1 MKLLNHTLDFS
12 LYIKTGVEQVSAGKA
27 VIGQSGGPTAVI
39 NKSLVGF
46 INEAIKRDF
55 DEILGARY
63 GLSGMLNEDFVDLSN
78 LSESQLYGIAKTPA
92 AALGSIRKK
101 PTDEDIEQLISIFE
115 RENIRSFYYIGGN
128 DSAETT
134 YLVSEGAKRIGYEM
148 KAFHIPKTIDNDLL
162 ETDHCPGYGSAARF
176 VAHAFQGDDADNR
189 SLNGIKIN
197 VLMGRHAGWLT
208 AASTLG
214 KSTEEDGPHLVYV
227 PEKVFNIETF
237 IKDVKEVYES
247 LGRCVVAVSEGV
259 QNKEGEYFLQTYADE
274 AGSGLAGKKDSH
286 GNIQLSGSGA
296 LGDTLTNIISE
307 NIDGARV
314 RADTFGYLQR
324 SFLADI
330 SEIDAE
336 EAERVGQHAVIASET
351 EDSGSVILKRQLS
364 EKYHC
369 EVDLVGLERVSKK
382 TKTMPKDFLDQNK
395 PYVTNE
401 FFEYAMPLTG
411 GIEPKTQIF
420 V

>member
-1 MKLLNHTLDFS
+1 MP
-12 LYIKTGVEQVSAGKA
+12 IGKA

-39 NKSLVGF
+39 NRSLVGF
-46 INEAIKRDF
+46 IKEATNQ
-55 DEILGARY
+55 EYEEVLGARH
-63 GLSGMLNEDFVDLSN
+63 GLSGMLSEDFVDLSK
-78 LSESQLYGIAKTPA
+78 LSDSQLYGIAKTPA
-92 AALGSIRKK
+92 AALGSVRKK
-101 PTDEDIEQLISIFE
+101 PTEEDIEKLISIFE
-115 RENIRSFYYIGGN
+115 KQNIRYFFYIGGN
-128 DSAETT
+128 DSAETAN
-134 YLVSEGAKRIGYEM
+134 LVSEGAKQIGYEM

-189 SLNGIKIN
+189 SLKGIKIN

-214 KSTEEDGPHLVYV
+214 KSSEEDGPHLVYV
-227 PEKVFNIETF
+227 PEKVFNIDKF
-237 IKDVKEVYES
+237 LKDVKEVYES
-247 LGRCVVAVSEGV
+247 LGRCVVAVSEGIH
-259 QNKEGEYFLQTYADE
+259 NKDGDYFLQTYASDT
-274 AGSGLAGKKDSH
+274 GSGLAGKTDSH

-296 LGDTLTNIISE
+296 LGDTLTNIVSE
-307 NIDGARV
+307 HIDGARV

-330 SEIDAE
+330 SEVDAE
-336 EAERVGQHAVIASET
+336 EAERVGRHSVIASL
-351 EDSGSVILKRQLS
+351 DLQSGSVILKRQLS
-364 EKYHC
+364 ETYYC
-369 EVDLVGLERVSKK
+369 DVDVVDLDKVAKN
-382 TKTMPKDFLDQNK
+382 TKDMPEEFLDNKK

-401 FFEYAMPLTG
+401 FFKYAMPLTG

>member
-1 MKLLNHTLDFS
+1 MP
-12 LYIKTGVEQVSAGKA
+12 IGKA

-39 NKSLVGF
+39 NRSLVGF
-46 INEAIKRDF
+46 IKEATSQ
-55 DEILGARY
+55 EYEEVLGARH
-63 GLSGMLNEDFVDLSN
+63 GLSGMLSEDFVDLSK
-78 LSESQLYGIAKTPA
+78 LSDSQLYGIAKTPA
-92 AALGSIRKK
+92 AALGSVRKK
-101 PTDEDIEQLISIFE
+101 PTEEDIEKLISIFE
-115 RENIRSFYYIGGN
+115 KQNIRYFFYIGGN
-128 DSAETT
+128 DSAETAN
-134 YLVSEGAKRIGYEM
+134 LVSEGAKQIGYEM

-189 SLNGIKIN
+189 SLKGIKIN

-214 KSTEEDGPHLVYV
+214 KSSEEDGPHLVYV
-227 PEKVFNIETF
+227 PEKVFNIDEF
-237 IKDVKEVYES
+237 LKDVKEVYES
-247 LGRCVVAVSEGV
+247 LGRCVVAVSEGIH
-259 QNKEGEYFLQTYADE
+259 NKEGDYFLQTYASDT
-274 AGSGLAGKKDSH
+274 GSGLAGKTDSH

-296 LGDTLTNIISE
+296 LGDTLTNIVSE
-307 NIDGARV
+307 HIDGARV

-330 SEIDAE
+330 SEVDAE
-336 EAERVGQHAVIASET
+336 EAERVGRHSVIASLELQ
-351 EDSGSVILKRQLS
+351 SGSVILKRQLS
-364 EKYHC
+364 ETYYC
-369 EVDLVGLERVSKK
+369 DVDVVDLDKVAKNTKDMPEEFLE
-382 TKTMPKDFLDQNK
+382 NEK

-401 FFEYAMPLTG
+401 FFKYAMPLTG

>member
-1 MKLLNHTLDFS
+1 M
-12 LYIKTGVEQVSAGKA
+12 SAGKA

-39 NKSLVGF
+39 NRSLVGF
-46 INEAIKRDF
+46 IKEATNSNF
-55 DEILGARY
+55 DEILGAKH
-63 GLSGMLNEDFVDLSN
+63 GLAGMLSQDFVDLSK
-78 LSESQLYGIAKTPA
+78 LSESQLYGIGKTPA
-92 AALGSIRKK
+92 AALGSVRKK
-101 PTDEDIEQLISIFE
+101 PTDKDIEQLVSIFE
-115 RENIRSFYYIGGN
+115 KQNIRNFFYIGGN
-128 DSAETT
+128 DSAETAN
-134 YLVSEGAKRIGYEM
+134 LIAEGAKSIGYEM

-189 SLNGIKIN
+189 SLSGIKIN

-214 KSTEEDGPHLVYV
+214 KSSEEDGPHLVYV
-227 PEKVFNIETF
+227 PEKTFNIDNF
-237 IKDVKEVYES
+237 LKEVREVYNA

-259 QNKEGEYFLQTYADE
+259 HNEKGEYFLQTYADQS
-274 AGSGLAGKKDSH
+274 GSGLAGKTDSH

-296 LGDTLTNIISE
+296 LGDTLTNIVSE
-307 NIDGARV
+307 YIEGARV

-324 SFLADI
+324 SFLADV
-330 SEIDAE
+330 SSVDAE
-336 EAERVGQHAVIASET
+336 EAERVGQHAVVASKEMQ
-351 EDSGSVILKRQLS
+351 SGSVILKRQFS
-364 EKYHC
+364 ESYFC
-369 EVDLVGLERVSKK
+369 DVDVVDLHKVAKY
-382 TKTMPKDFLDQNK
+382 TKDMPEEFIEQDK

>member
-1 MKLLNHTLDFS
+1 MP
-12 LYIKTGVEQVSAGKA
+12 IGKA

-39 NKSLVGF
+39 NRSLVGF
-46 INEAIKRDF
+46 IKEAKSQ
-55 DEILGARY
+55 EYEEVLGARH
-63 GLSGMLNEDFVDLSN
+63 GLSGMLSEDFVDLSK
-78 LSESQLYGIAKTPA
+78 LSDSQLYGIAKTPA
-92 AALGSIRKK
+92 AALGSVRKK
-101 PTDEDIEQLISIFE
+101 PTEKDIEKLISIFE
-115 RENIRSFYYIGGN
+115 KQNIRYFFYIGGN
-128 DSAETT
+128 DSAETAN
-134 YLVSEGAKRIGYEM
+134 LVSEGAKQIGYEM

-189 SLNGIKIN
+189 SLKGIKIN

-214 KSTEEDGPHLVYV
+214 KSSEEDGPHLVYV
-227 PEKVFNIETF
+227 PEKVFNIDEF
-237 IKDVKEVYES
+237 LKDVKEVYES
-247 LGRCVVAVSEGV
+247 LGRCVVAVSEGIH
-259 QNKEGEYFLQTYADE
+259 NKEGDYFLQTYASDT
-274 AGSGLAGKKDSH
+274 GSGLAGKTDSH

-296 LGDTLTNIISE
+296 LGDTLTNIVSE
-307 NIDGARV
+307 HIDGARV

-330 SEIDAE
+330 SEVDAE
-336 EAERVGQHAVIASET
+336 EAERVGRHSVIASL
-351 EDSGSVILKRQLS
+351 DLQSGSVILKRQLS
-364 EKYHC
+364 ETYYC
-369 EVDLVGLERVSKK
+369 DVDVVHLDKVAKN
-382 TKTMPKDFLDQNK
+382 TKDMPEEFLDNKK

-401 FFEYAMPLTG
+401 FFKYAMPLTG

>member
-1 MKLLNHTLDFS
+1 M
-12 LYIKTGVEQVSAGKA
+12 SAGKA

-39 NKSLVGF
+39 NRSLVGF
-46 INEAIKRDF
+46 IKEATNSNF
-55 DEILGARY
+55 DEILGSKH
-63 GLSGMLNEDFVDLSN
+63 GLAGMLSQDFVDLSK
-78 LSESQLYGIAKTPA
+78 LSESQLYGIGKTPA
-92 AALGSIRKK
+92 AALGSVRKK
-101 PTDEDIEQLISIFE
+101 PTDKDIEQLVTIFE
-115 RENIRSFYYIGGN
+115 KQNIRNFFYIGGN
-128 DSAETT
+128 DSAETAN
-134 YLVSEGAKRIGYEM
+134 LVAEGAKSIGYEM

-189 SLNGIKIN
+189 SLSGIKIN

-214 KSTEEDGPHLVYV
+214 KSSEEDGPHLVYV
-227 PEKVFNIETF
+227 PEKTFNIESF
-237 IKDVKEVYES
+237 LKEVKEVYDA

-259 QNKEGEYFLQTYADE
+259 HNEKGEYFLQTYADQS
-274 AGSGLAGKKDSH
+274 GSGLAGKTDSH

-296 LGDTLTNIISE
+296 LGDTLTNIVSE
-307 NIDGARV
+307 YIEGARV

-324 SFLADI
+324 SFIADV
-330 SEIDAE
+330 SSVDAE
-336 EAERVGQHAVIASET
+336 EAERVGQHAVLASKEVQ
-351 EDSGSVILKRQLS
+351 SGSIILKRQFS
-364 EKYHC
+364 EKYYC
-369 EVDLVGLERVSKK
+369 EVGTTELHKVAKH
-382 TKTMPKDFLDQNK
+382 TKEMPAEFIDSTK

>member
-1 MKLLNHTLDFS
+1 MP
-12 LYIKTGVEQVSAGKA
+12 IGKA

-46 INEAIKRDF
+46 IKEATNQ
-55 DEILGARY
+55 EYEEVLGARH
-63 GLSGMLNEDFVDLSN
+63 GISGMLSEDFVDLSK
-78 LSESQLYGIAKTPA
+78 LSDSQLYGIAKTPA
-92 AALGSIRKK
+92 AALGSVRKK
-101 PTDEDIEQLISIFE
+101 PTEEDIEKLISIFE
-115 RENIRSFYYIGGN
+115 KQNIRYFFYIGGN
-128 DSAETT
+128 DSAETAN
-134 YLVSEGAKRIGYEM
+134 LVSEGAKQIGYEM

-189 SLNGIKIN
+189 SLKGIKIN

-214 KSTEEDGPHLVYV
+214 KSSEEDGPHLVYV
-227 PEKVFNIETF
+227 PEKVFNIDEF
-237 IKDVKEVYES
+237 LKDVKEVYES
-247 LGRCVVAVSEGV
+247 LGRCVVAVSEGIH
-259 QNKEGEYFLQTYADE
+259 NNEGDYFLQTYASDT
-274 AGSGLAGKKDSH
+274 GSGLAGKTDSH

-296 LGDTLTNIISE
+296 LGDTLTNIVSE
-307 NIDGARV
+307 HIDGARV

-330 SEIDAE
+330 SEVDAE
-336 EAERVGQHAVIASET
+336 EAERVGRHSVVASLELQ
-351 EDSGSVILKRQLS
+351 SGSVILKRQLS
-364 EKYHC
+364 ETYYC
-369 EVDLVGLERVSKK
+369 DVDVVDLDKVAKNTKDMPEEFLE
-382 TKTMPKDFLDQNK
+382 NEK

-401 FFEYAMPLTG
+401 FFKYAMPLTG

>member
-1 MKLLNHTLDFS
+1 MP
-12 LYIKTGVEQVSAGKA
+12 IGKA

-39 NKSLVGF
+39 NRSLVGF
-46 INEAIKRDF
+46 IKEATNQ
-55 DEILGARY
+55 EYEEVLGARH
-63 GLSGMLNEDFVDLSN
+63 GLSGMLSEDFVDLSK
-78 LSESQLYGIAKTPA
+78 LSDSQLYGIVKTPA
-92 AALGSIRKK
+92 AALGSVRKK
-101 PTDEDIEQLISIFE
+101 PTEEDIEKLISIFE
-115 RENIRSFYYIGGN
+115 KQNIRYFFYIGGN
-128 DSAETT
+128 DSAETAN
-134 YLVSEGAKRIGYEM
+134 LVSEGAKQIGYEM

-189 SLNGIKIN
+189 SLKGIKIN

-214 KSTEEDGPHLVYV
+214 KSSEEDGPHLVYV
-227 PEKVFNIETF
+227 PEKVFNIDEF
-237 IKDVKEVYES
+237 LKDVKEVYES
-247 LGRCVVAVSEGV
+247 LGRCVVAVSEGIH
-259 QNKEGEYFLQTYADE
+259 NKEGDYFLQTYASDT
-274 AGSGLAGKKDSH
+274 GSGLAGKTDSH

-296 LGDTLTNIISE
+296 LGDTLTNIVSE
-307 NIDGARV
+307 HIDGARV

-330 SEIDAE
+330 SEVDAE
-336 EAERVGQHAVIASET
+336 EAERVGRHSVIASL
-351 EDSGSVILKRQLS
+351 DLQSGSVILKRQLS
-364 EKYHC
+364 ETYYC
-369 EVDLVGLERVSKK
+369 DVDVVDLDKVAKNTKDMPEEFLE
-382 TKTMPKDFLDQNK
+382 NEK

-401 FFEYAMPLTG
+401 FFKYAMPLTG

>member
-1 MKLLNHTLDFS
+1 MP
-12 LYIKTGVEQVSAGKA
+12 IGKA

-39 NKSLVGF
+39 NRSLVGF
-46 INEAIKRDF
+46 IKEATSQ
-55 DEILGARY
+55 EYEEVLGARH
-63 GLSGMLNEDFVDLSN
+63 GLSGMLSEDFVDLSK
-78 LSESQLYGIAKTPA
+78 LSDSQLYGIAKTPA
-92 AALGSIRKK
+92 AALGSVRKK
-101 PTDEDIEQLISIFE
+101 PTEEDIEKLISIFE
-115 RENIRSFYYIGGN
+115 KQNIRYFFYIGGN
-128 DSAETT
+128 DSAETAN
-134 YLVSEGAKRIGYEM
+134 LVSEGAKQIGYEM

-189 SLNGIKIN
+189 SLKGIKIN

-214 KSTEEDGPHLVYV
+214 KSSEEDGPHLVYV
-227 PEKVFNIETF
+227 PEKVFNIDEF
-237 IKDVKEVYES
+237 LKDVKEVYES
-247 LGRCVVAVSEGV
+247 LGRCVVAVSEGIH
-259 QNKEGEYFLQTYADE
+259 NKEGDYFLQTYASDT
-274 AGSGLAGKKDSH
+274 GSGLAGKTDSH

-296 LGDTLTNIISE
+296 LGDTLTNIVSE
-307 NIDGARV
+307 HIDGARV

-330 SEIDAE
+330 SEVDAE
-336 EAERVGQHAVIASET
+336 EAERVGRHSVIASLELQ
-351 EDSGSVILKRQLS
+351 SGSVILKRQLS
-364 EKYHC
+364 ETYYC
-369 EVDLVGLERVSKK
+369 DVDVVHLDKVAKN
-382 TKTMPKDFLDQNK
+382 TKDMPEEFLDNKK

-401 FFEYAMPLTG
+401 FFKYAMPLTG

>member
-1 MKLLNHTLDFS
+1 M
-12 LYIKTGVEQVSAGKA
+12 SAGKA

-39 NKSLVGF
+39 NRSLVGF
-46 INEAIKRDF
+46 IKEAVNHDF
-55 DEILGARY
+55 DEILGAKH
-63 GLSGMLNEDFVDLSN
+63 GLAGMLGEDFVDLSN
-78 LSESQLYGIAKTPA
+78 LSESQLYGIGKTPA
-92 AALGSIRKK
+92 AALGSVRQK
-101 PTDEDIEQLISIFE
+101 PTDSDIEKLISIFE
-115 RENIRSFYYIGGN
+115 KQNIRNFFYIGGN
-128 DSAETT
+128 DSAETAN
-134 YLVSEGAKRIGYEM
+134 LVSEGAKKIGYEM
-148 KAFHIPKTIDNDLL
+148 KAFHIPKTIDNDLR

-189 SLNGIKIN
+189 SLGGIKIN

-227 PEKVFNIETF
+227 PEKIFNINTF
-237 IKDVKEVYES
+237 LNEVKDVYDA
-247 LGRCVVAVSEGV
+247 LGRCVIAISEGV
-259 QNKEGEYFLQTYADE
+259 HNKEGEYFLQTYADQT
-274 AGSGLAGKKDSH
+274 GSGLAGKTDSH

-296 LGDTLTNIISE
+296 LGDTLTNIVSE
-307 NIDGARV
+307 HIDGARV

-324 SFLADI
+324 SFIADI
-330 SEIDAE
+330 SQVDAE
-336 EAERVGQHAVIASET
+336 EAERVGQHAVIASKEL
-351 EDSGSVILKRQLS
+351 DSGSVILKRQLS

-369 EVDLVGLERVSKK
+369 DVEVVDLHKVAKH
-382 TKTMPKDFLDQNK
+382 TKDMPEEFLDSTK
-395 PYVTNE
+395 PYVTND

>member
-1 MKLLNHTLDFS
+1 MP
-12 LYIKTGVEQVSAGKA
+12 IGKA

-39 NKSLVGF
+39 NRSLVGF
-46 INEAIKRDF
+46 IKEATSQ
-55 DEILGARY
+55 EYEEVLGARH
-63 GLSGMLNEDFVDLSN
+63 GLSGMLSEDFVDLSK
-78 LSESQLYGIAKTPA
+78 LSDSQLYGIAKTPA
-92 AALGSIRKK
+92 AALGSVRKK
-101 PTDEDIEQLISIFE
+101 PTEEDIEKLISIFE
-115 RENIRSFYYIGGN
+115 KQNIRFFFYIGGN
-128 DSAETT
+128 DSAETAN
-134 YLVSEGAKRIGYEM
+134 LVSKGAKQIGYEM

-189 SLNGIKIN
+189 SLKGIKIN

-214 KSTEEDGPHLVYV
+214 KSSEEDGPHLVYV
-227 PEKVFNIETF
+227 PEKVFNIDEF
-237 IKDVKEVYES
+237 LKDVKEVYES
-247 LGRCVVAVSEGV
+247 LGRCVVAVSEGIH
-259 QNKEGEYFLQTYADE
+259 NKEGDYFLQTYASDT
-274 AGSGLAGKKDSH
+274 GSGLAGKTDSH

-296 LGDTLTNIISE
+296 LGDTLTNIVSE
-307 NIDGARV
+307 HIDGARV

-330 SEIDAE
+330 SEVDAE
-336 EAERVGQHAVIASET
+336 EAERVGRHSVIASL
-351 EDSGSVILKRQLS
+351 DLQSGSVILKRQLS
-364 EKYHC
+364 ETYYC
-369 EVDLVGLERVSKK
+369 DVDVVDLDKVAKN
-382 TKTMPKDFLDQNK
+382 TKDMPEEFLDNKK

-401 FFEYAMPLTG
+401 FFKYAMPLTG

>member
-1 MKLLNHTLDFS
+1 MP
-12 LYIKTGVEQVSAGKA
+12 IGKA

-39 NKSLVGF
+39 NRSLVGF
-46 INEAIKRDF
+46 IKEATNQ
-55 DEILGARY
+55 EYEEVLGARH
-63 GLSGMLNEDFVDLSN
+63 GLSGMLSEDFVDLSK
-78 LSESQLYGIAKTPA
+78 LSDSQLYGIAKTPA
-92 AALGSIRKK
+92 AALGSVRKK
-101 PTDEDIEQLISIFE
+101 PTEEDIEKLISIFE
-115 RENIRSFYYIGGN
+115 KQNIRYFFYIGGN
-128 DSAETT
+128 DSAETAN
-134 YLVSEGAKRIGYEM
+134 LVSEGAKQIGYEM

-189 SLNGIKIN
+189 SLKGIKIN

-214 KSTEEDGPHLVYV
+214 KSSEEDGPHLVYV
-227 PEKVFNIETF
+227 PEKVFNIDEF
-237 IKDVKEVYES
+237 LKDVKEVYES
-247 LGRCVVAVSEGV
+247 LGRCVVAVSEGIH
-259 QNKEGEYFLQTYADE
+259 NNEGDYFLQTYASDT
-274 AGSGLAGKKDSH
+274 GSGLAGKTDSH

-296 LGDTLTNIISE
+296 LGDTLTNIVSE
-307 NIDGARV
+307 HIDGARV

-330 SEIDAE
+330 SEVDAE
-336 EAERVGQHAVIASET
+336 EAERVGRHSVIASL
-351 EDSGSVILKRQLS
+351 DLQSGSVILKRQLS
-364 EKYHC
+364 ETYYC
-369 EVDLVGLERVSKK
+369 DVDVVDLDKVAKN
-382 TKTMPKDFLDQNK
+382 TKDMPEEFLDNEK

-401 FFEYAMPLTG
+401 FFKYAMPLTG

>member
-1 MKLLNHTLDFS
+1 MP
-12 LYIKTGVEQVSAGKA
+12 IGKA

-39 NKSLVGF
+39 NRSLVGF
-46 INEAIKRDF
+46 IKEATSQ
-55 DEILGARY
+55 EYEEVLGARH
-63 GLSGMLNEDFVDLSN
+63 GLSGMLSEDFVDLSK
-78 LSESQLYGIAKTPA
+78 LSDSQLYGIAKTPA
-92 AALGSIRKK
+92 AALGSVRKK
-101 PTDEDIEQLISIFE
+101 PTEEDIEKLISIFE
-115 RENIRSFYYIGGN
+115 KQNIRYFFYIGGN
-128 DSAETT
+128 DSAETAN
-134 YLVSEGAKRIGYEM
+134 LVSEGAKQIGYEM

-189 SLNGIKIN
+189 SLKGIKIN

-214 KSTEEDGPHLVYV
+214 KSSEEDGPHLVYV
-227 PEKVFNIETF
+227 PEKIFNIDEF
-237 IKDVKEVYES
+237 LKDVKEVYES
-247 LGRCVVAVSEGV
+247 LGRCVVAVSEGIH
-259 QNKEGEYFLQTYADE
+259 NKEGDYFLQTYASDT
-274 AGSGLAGKKDSH
+274 GSGLAGKTDSH

-296 LGDTLTNIISE
+296 LGDTLTNIVSE
-307 NIDGARV
+307 HIDGARV

-330 SEIDAE
+330 SEVDAE
-336 EAERVGQHAVIASET
+336 EAERVGRHSVIASL
-351 EDSGSVILKRQLS
+351 DLQSGSVILKRQLS
-364 EKYHC
+364 ETYYC
-369 EVDLVGLERVSKK
+369 DVDVVDLDKVAKN
-382 TKTMPKDFLDQNK
+382 TKDMPEEFLDNKK

-401 FFEYAMPLTG
+401 FFKYAMPLTG

>member
-1 MKLLNHTLDFS
+1 MP
-12 LYIKTGVEQVSAGKA
+12 IGKA

-39 NKSLVGF
+39 NRSLVGF
-46 INEAIKRDF
+46 IKEAINQEYK
-55 DEILGARY
+55 EVLGARH
-63 GLSGMLNEDFVDLSN
+63 GLSGMLSGDFVDLSK
-78 LSESQLYGIAKTPA
+78 LSDSQLYGIAKTPA
-92 AALGSIRKK
+92 AALGSVRKK
-101 PTDEDIEQLISIFE
+101 PTEEDIEKLISIFE
-115 RENIRSFYYIGGN
+115 KQNIRNFFYIGGN
-128 DSAETT
+128 DSAETAN
-134 YLVSEGAKRIGYEM
+134 LVSEGAKQIGYEM

-189 SLNGIKIN
+189 SLKGIKIN

-214 KSTEEDGPHLVYV
+214 KSSEEDGPHLVYV
-227 PEKVFNIETF
+227 PEKVFNIDEF
-237 IKDVKEVYES
+237 LKDVKEVYES
-247 LGRCVVAVSEGV
+247 LGRCVVAVSEGIH
-259 QNKEGEYFLQTYADE
+259 NKEGDYFLQTYASDT
-274 AGSGLAGKKDSH
+274 GSGLAGKTDSH

-296 LGDTLTNIISE
+296 LGDTLANIVSE
-307 NIDGARV
+307 HIDGARV

-330 SEIDAE
+330 SEVDAE
-336 EAERVGQHAVIASET
+336 EAERVGRHSVVASLELQ
-351 EDSGSVILKRQLS
+351 SGSVTLKRQLS
-364 EKYHC
+364 ETYYC
-369 EVDLVGLERVSKK
+369 DVDVVDLDKVAKNTKDMPEEFLE
-382 TKTMPKDFLDQNK
+382 NEK

-401 FFEYAMPLTG
+401 FFKYAMPLTG

>member
-1 MKLLNHTLDFS
+1 MP
-12 LYIKTGVEQVSAGKA
+12 IGKA

-39 NKSLVGF
+39 NRSLVGF
-46 INEAIKRDF
+46 IKEATSQ
-55 DEILGARY
+55 EYEEVLGARH
-63 GLSGMLNEDFVDLSN
+63 GLSGMLSEDFVDLSK
-78 LSESQLYGIAKTPA
+78 LSDSQLYGIAKTPA
-92 AALGSIRKK
+92 AALGSVRKK
-101 PTDEDIEQLISIFE
+101 PTEEDIEKLISIFE
-115 RENIRSFYYIGGN
+115 KQNIRYFFYIGGN
-128 DSAETT
+128 DSAETAN
-134 YLVSEGAKRIGYEM
+134 LVSEGAKQIGYEM

-189 SLNGIKIN
+189 SLKGIKIN

-214 KSTEEDGPHLVYV
+214 KSSEEDGPHLVYV
-227 PEKVFNIETF
+227 PEKVFNIDEF
-237 IKDVKEVYES
+237 LKDVKEVYDS
-247 LGRCVVAVSEGV
+247 LGRCVVAVSEGIH
-259 QNKEGEYFLQTYADE
+259 NKEGDYFLQTYASDT
-274 AGSGLAGKKDSH
+274 GSGLAGKTDSH

-296 LGDTLTNIISE
+296 LGDTLANIVSE
-307 NIDGARV
+307 HIDGARV

-330 SEIDAE
+330 SEVDAE
-336 EAERVGQHAVIASET
+336 EAERVGRHSVTASL
-351 EDSGSVILKRQLS
+351 DLQSGSVILKRQLS
-364 EKYHC
+364 ETYYC
-369 EVDLVGLERVSKK
+369 DVDVVDLDKVAKN
-382 TKTMPKDFLDQNK
+382 TKDMPEEFLDNEK

-401 FFEYAMPLTG
+401 FFKYAMPLTG

>member
-1 MKLLNHTLDFS
+1 
-12 LYIKTGVEQVSAGKA
+12 VSAGKA

-39 NKSLVGF
+39 NRSLVGF
-46 INEAIKRDF
+46 IKEATNSNF
-55 DEILGARY
+55 DEILGAKH
-63 GLSGMLNEDFVDLSN
+63 GLAGMLSQDFVDLSK
-78 LSESQLYGIAKTPA
+78 LSESQLYGIGKTPA
-92 AALGSIRKK
+92 AALGSVRKK
-101 PTDEDIEQLISIFE
+101 PTDKDIEQLVTIFE
-115 RENIRSFYYIGGN
+115 KQNIRNFFYIGGN
-128 DSAETT
+128 DSAETAN
-134 YLVSEGAKRIGYEM
+134 LVAEGAKSIGYEM

-189 SLNGIKIN
+189 SLSGIKIN

-214 KSTEEDGPHLVYV
+214 KSSEEDGPHLVYV
-227 PEKVFNIETF
+227 PEKTFNIESF
-237 IKDVKEVYES
+237 LKEVKEVYDA

-259 QNKEGEYFLQTYADE
+259 HNEKGEYFLQTYADQS
-274 AGSGLAGKKDSH
+274 GSGLAGKTDSH

-296 LGDTLTNIISE
+296 LGDTLTNIVSE
-307 NIDGARV
+307 YIEGARV

-324 SFLADI
+324 SFIADV
-330 SEIDAE
+330 SSVDAE
-336 EAERVGQHAVIASET
+336 EAERVGQHAVLASKEVQ
-351 EDSGSVILKRQLS
+351 SGSIILKRQFS
-364 EKYHC
+364 EKYYC
-369 EVDLVGLERVSKK
+369 EVGTTELHKVAKH
-382 TKTMPKDFLDQNK
+382 TKEMPAEFIDPTK

>member
-1 MKLLNHTLDFS
+1 MP
-12 LYIKTGVEQVSAGKA
+12 IGKA

-39 NKSLVGF
+39 NRSLVGF
-46 INEAIKRDF
+46 IKEATNQ
-55 DEILGARY
+55 EYEEVLGARH
-63 GLSGMLNEDFVDLSN
+63 GLSGMLSEDFVDLSK
-78 LSESQLYGIAKTPA
+78 LSDSQLYGIAKTPA
-92 AALGSIRKK
+92 AALGSVRKK
-101 PTDEDIEQLISIFE
+101 PTEEDIEKLISIFE
-115 RENIRSFYYIGGN
+115 KQNIRYFFYIGGN
-128 DSAETT
+128 DSAETAN
-134 YLVSEGAKRIGYEM
+134 LVSEGAKQIGYEM

-189 SLNGIKIN
+189 SLKGIKIN

-214 KSTEEDGPHLVYV
+214 KSSEEDGPHLVYV
-227 PEKVFNIETF
+227 PEKVFNIDEF
-237 IKDVKEVYES
+237 LKDVKEVYES
-247 LGRCVVAVSEGV
+247 LGRCVVAVSEGIH
-259 QNKEGEYFLQTYADE
+259 NNEGDYFLQTYASDT
-274 AGSGLAGKKDSH
+274 GSGLAGKTDSH

-296 LGDTLTNIISE
+296 LGDTLTNIVSE
-307 NIDGARV
+307 HIDGARV

-330 SEIDAE
+330 SEVDAE
-336 EAERVGQHAVIASET
+336 EAERVGRHSVIASL
-351 EDSGSVILKRQLS
+351 DLQSGSVILKRQLS
-364 EKYHC
+364 ETYYC
-369 EVDLVGLERVSKK
+369 DVDVVDLDKVAKN
-382 TKTMPKDFLDQNK
+382 TKDMPEEFLDNEK

-401 FFEYAMPLTG
+401 FFNYAMPLTG

>member
-1 MKLLNHTLDFS
+1 MP
-12 LYIKTGVEQVSAGKA
+12 IGKA

-39 NKSLVGF
+39 NRSLVGF
-46 INEAIKRDF
+46 IKEATNQ
-55 DEILGARY
+55 EYEEVLGARH
-63 GLSGMLNEDFVDLSN
+63 GLSGMLSEDFVDLSK
-78 LSESQLYGIAKTPA
+78 LSDSQLYGIAKTPA
-92 AALGSIRKK
+92 AALGSVRKK
-101 PTDEDIEQLISIFE
+101 PTEEDIEKLISIFE
-115 RENIRSFYYIGGN
+115 KQNIRYFFYIGGN
-128 DSAETT
+128 DSAETAN
-134 YLVSEGAKRIGYEM
+134 LVSEGAKQIGYEM

-189 SLNGIKIN
+189 SLKGIKIN

-214 KSTEEDGPHLVYV
+214 KSSEEDGPHLVYV
-227 PEKVFNIETF
+227 PEKVFNIDEF
-237 IKDVKEVYES
+237 LKDVKEVYES
-247 LGRCVVAVSEGV
+247 LGRCVVAVSEGIH
-259 QNKEGEYFLQTYADE
+259 NKEGDYFLQTYASDT
-274 AGSGLAGKKDSH
+274 GSGLAGKTDSH

-296 LGDTLTNIISE
+296 LGDTLTNIVSE
-307 NIDGARV
+307 HIDGARV

-330 SEIDAE
+330 SEVDAE
-336 EAERVGQHAVIASET
+336 EAERVGRYSVIASKELQ
-351 EDSGSVILKRQLS
+351 SGSVILKRQLS
-364 EKYHC
+364 ETYYC
-369 EVDLVGLERVSKK
+369 DVDVVDLDKVAKN
-382 TKTMPKDFLDQNK
+382 TKDMPEEFLDNEK

-401 FFEYAMPLTG
+401 LFKYAMPLTG

>member
-1 MKLLNHTLDFS
+1 MP
-12 LYIKTGVEQVSAGKA
+12 IGKA

-39 NKSLVGF
+39 NRSLVGF
-46 INEAIKRDF
+46 IKEATSQ
-55 DEILGARY
+55 EYEEVLGARH
-63 GLSGMLNEDFVDLSN
+63 GLSGMLSEDFVDLSK
-78 LSESQLYGIAKTPA
+78 LSDSQLYGIAKTPA
-92 AALGSIRKK
+92 AALGSVRKK
-101 PTDEDIEQLISIFE
+101 PTEEDIEKLISIFE
-115 RENIRSFYYIGGN
+115 KQNIRYFFYIGGN
-128 DSAETT
+128 DSAETAN
-134 YLVSEGAKRIGYEM
+134 LVSEGAKQIGYEM

-189 SLNGIKIN
+189 SLKGIKIN

-214 KSTEEDGPHLVYV
+214 KSSEEDGPHLVYV
-227 PEKVFNIETF
+227 PEKVFNIDEF
-237 IKDVKEVYES
+237 LKDVKEVYES
-247 LGRCVVAVSEGV
+247 LGRCVVAVSEGIH
-259 QNKEGEYFLQTYADE
+259 NKEGDYFLQTYASDT
-274 AGSGLAGKKDSH
+274 GSGLAGKTDSH

-296 LGDTLTNIISE
+296 LGDTLTNIVSE
-307 NIDGARV
+307 HIDGARV

-330 SEIDAE
+330 SEVDAE
-336 EAERVGQHAVIASET
+336 EAERVGRHSVIASL
-351 EDSGSVILKRQLS
+351 DLQSGSVILKRQLS
-364 EKYHC
+364 ETYYC
-369 EVDLVGLERVSKK
+369 DVDVVDLDKVAKN
-382 TKTMPKDFLDQNK
+382 TKDMPEEFLDKQK

-401 FFEYAMPLTG
+401 FFKYAMPLTG

>member
-1 MKLLNHTLDFS
+1 MP
-12 LYIKTGVEQVSAGKA
+12 IGKA

-39 NKSLVGF
+39 NRSLVGF
-46 INEAIKRDF
+46 IKEATNQEYE
-55 DEILGARY
+55 EILGARH
-63 GLSGMLNEDFVDLSN
+63 GLEGMLSEDFVDLSK
-78 LSESQLYGIAKTPA
+78 LSDSQLYGIAKTPA
-92 AALGSIRKK
+92 AALGSVRKK
-101 PTDEDIEQLISIFE
+101 PTEKDIEKLISIFE
-115 RENIRSFYYIGGN
+115 KQNIRYFFYIGGN
-128 DSAETT
+128 DSAETAN
-134 YLVSEGAKRIGYEM
+134 LVSEGAKQIGYEM

-189 SLNGIKIN
+189 SLKGIKIN

-214 KSTEEDGPHLVYV
+214 KSSEEDGPHLVYV
-227 PEKVFNIETF
+227 PEKVFNIDEF
-237 IKDVKEVYES
+237 LKDVKEVYES
-247 LGRCVVAVSEGV
+247 LGRCVVAVSEGIH
-259 QNKEGEYFLQTYADE
+259 NKEGDYFLQTYASDT
-274 AGSGLAGKKDSH
+274 GSGLAGKTDSH

-296 LGDTLTNIISE
+296 LGDTLTNIVSE
-307 NIDGARV
+307 HIDGARV

-330 SEIDAE
+330 SEVDAE
-336 EAERVGQHAVIASET
+336 EAERVGRHSVIASL
-351 EDSGSVILKRQLS
+351 DLQSGSVILKRQLS
-364 EKYHC
+364 ETYYC
-369 EVDLVGLERVSKK
+369 DVDVVDLDKVAKN
-382 TKTMPKDFLDQNK
+382 TKDMPEEFLDNKK

-401 FFEYAMPLTG
+401 FFKYAMPLTG

>member
-1 MKLLNHTLDFS
+1 MP
-12 LYIKTGVEQVSAGKA
+12 IGKA

-39 NKSLVGF
+39 NRSLVGF
-46 INEAIKRDF
+46 IKEATNQ
-55 DEILGARY
+55 EYEEVLGARH
-63 GLSGMLNEDFVDLSN
+63 GLSGMLSEDFVDLSK
-78 LSESQLYGIAKTPA
+78 LSDSQLYGIAKTPA
-92 AALGSIRKK
+92 AALGSVRKK
-101 PTDEDIEQLISIFE
+101 PTEEDIEKLISIFE
-115 RENIRSFYYIGGN
+115 KQNIRYFFYIGGN
-128 DSAETT
+128 DSAETAN
-134 YLVSEGAKRIGYEM
+134 LVSEGAKQIGYEM

-189 SLNGIKIN
+189 SLKGIKIN

-214 KSTEEDGPHLVYV
+214 KSSEEDGPHLVYV
-227 PEKVFNIETF
+227 PEKVFNIDEF
-237 IKDVKEVYES
+237 LKDVKEVYES
-247 LGRCVVAVSEGV
+247 LGRCVVAVSEGIH
-259 QNKEGEYFLQTYADE
+259 NNEGDYFLQTYARDT
-274 AGSGLAGKKDSH
+274 GSGLAGKTDSH

-296 LGDTLTNIISE
+296 LGDTLTNIVSE
-307 NIDGARV
+307 HIDGARV

-330 SEIDAE
+330 SEVDAE
-336 EAERVGQHAVIASET
+336 EAERVGRHSVIASL
-351 EDSGSVILKRQLS
+351 DLQSGSVILKRQLS
-364 EKYHC
+364 ETYYC
-369 EVDLVGLERVSKK
+369 DVDVVDLDKVAKNTKDMPEEFLE
-382 TKTMPKDFLDQNK
+382 NEK

-401 FFEYAMPLTG
+401 FFKYAMPLTG

>member
-1 MKLLNHTLDFS
+1 MP
-12 LYIKTGVEQVSAGKA
+12 IGKA

-39 NKSLVGF
+39 NRSLVGF
-46 INEAIKRDF
+46 IKEATNQ
-55 DEILGARY
+55 EYEEVLGARH
-63 GLSGMLNEDFVDLSN
+63 GLSGMLSEDFVDLSK
-78 LSESQLYGIAKTPA
+78 LSDSQLYGIAKTPA
-92 AALGSIRKK
+92 AALGSVRKK
-101 PTDEDIEQLISIFE
+101 PTEEDIEKLISIFE
-115 RENIRSFYYIGGN
+115 KQNIRYFFYIGGN
-128 DSAETT
+128 DSAETAN
-134 YLVSEGAKRIGYEM
+134 LVSEGAKQIGYEM

-189 SLNGIKIN
+189 SLKGIKIN

-227 PEKVFNIETF
+227 PEKVFNIDEF
-237 IKDVKEVYES
+237 LKDVKEVYDS
-247 LGRCVVAVSEGV
+247 LGRCVIAVSEGIH
-259 QNKEGEYFLQTYADE
+259 NKDGDYFLQTYASDT
-274 AGSGLAGKKDSH
+274 GSGLAGKTDSH

-296 LGDTLTNIISE
+296 LGDTLANIVSE
-307 NIDGARV
+307 HIDGARV
-314 RADTFGYLQR
+314 RADTLGYLQR

-330 SEIDAE
+330 SEVDAE
-336 EAERVGQHAVIASET
+336 EAERVGRHSVVASLELQ
-351 EDSGSVILKRQLS
+351 SGSVILKRQLS
-364 EKYHC
+364 ETYYC
-369 EVDLVGLERVSKK
+369 DVDVVDLDKVAKN
-382 TKTMPKDFLDQNK
+382 TKDMPEEFLDKQK

-401 FFEYAMPLTG
+401 FFKYAMPLTG